1 MGSPTTSSR
10 ILNAAIDLFST
21 NAYSE
26 ISVDEI
32 AQKAGLTKMTLYQ
45 HYKSKDR
52 LLLACLKARLERRE
66 MKLDLFLEGLSPK
79 ADPLL
84 AIFDWLEGWLNP
96 TNFKGCA
103 FVKAFNELSVIV
115 PEVRGIALEAKE
127 KIQKRLTSLAKKTS
141 QRYLKFDPA
150 GRPSDDL
157 VVWTRTR
164 EGDRWRLSQG
174 CLAAC
179 FSLYTTVLTGW

>member
-103 FVKAFNELSVIV
+103 FVKAFNELSVII

-127 KIQKRLTSLAKKTS
+127 KIQKRLTSLAKKTNRS
-141 QRYLKFDPA
+141 NPSTLGEELALLFEGAQSLALVQGSARPA
-150 GRPSDDL
+150 KVARRIASAILNG
-157 VVWTRTR
+157 
-164 EGDRWRLSQG
+164 
-174 CLAAC
+174 
-179 FSLYTTVLTGW
+179 